1 MWVLRKW
8 HILRNWQIWQGFIKG
23 LAKILNETTKEAYWQ
38 LAIFAKMARIH
49 QRFCKTS
56 NEVTKRAILTNGG
69 YKKMANF
76 GRKREISA
84 KMTSIPKSH
93 QGFSQIF
100 NRPIRL
106 TQCCTQFKSPGDKIL
121 CVLYLHYNVAFTFKW
136 YGNYWNKTFYSQR
149 VWIGY
154 NIELAE

>member
-1 MWVLRKW
+1 MPIIV
-8 HILRNWQIWQGFIKG
+8 G
-23 LAKILNETTKEAYWQ
+23 LTKMTYFAKFANLVRIHQRSGKKINETTKEAYWQ
-38 LAIFAKMARIH
+38 LAIFTKMARIH

-93 QGFSQIF
+93 QAFSQIF

-106 TQCCTQFKSPGDKIL
+106 TQCCTQFKSPGVKIL
-121 CVLYLHYNVAFTFKW
+121 CVLYLHYNVAFTFK
-136 YGNYWNKTFYSQR
+136 
-149 VWIGY
+149 
-154 NIELAE
+154 